1 MRADFI
7 IKQKELGPI
16 LEKLFYGI
24 EGAHF
29 RKCEGVCTHFIYH

>member
-1 MRADFI
+1 MILSASN
-7 IKQKELGPI
+7 KELNST

-29 RKCEGVCTHFIYH
+29 KTHEGVCTHFTYH